1 MFMEVLVAS
10 TSIHFPEG
18 VLEALDR
25 AARGAGMSR
34 NRLVVE
40 ACRSYLASLEG
51 EWPDGFFDDAHLTP
65 EDRELLRASETEFTA
80 SILAT
85 RRSRSAAPF

>member
-1 MFMEVLVAS
+1 VAS

-40 ACRSYLASLEG
+40 ACRSYLASLG
-51 EWPDGFFDDAHLTP
+51 G
-65 EDRELLRASETEFTA
+65 
-80 SILAT
+80 
-85 RRSRSAAPF
+85 